1 MPGKPRKILPPV
13 NKDISLSQYGYKV
26 HSKKATRQQSLRKAS
41 KKHGSLKVLRRL
53 NLIRNYTHD
62 KDNKKIMTQDVE
74 FMKRENRLS
83 KRTSRKKSTS
93 RKK

>member
-1 MPGKPRKILPPV
+1 MPGKPRKVLPPIDD
-13 NKDISLSQYGYKV
+13 KIRLSEYGYRV

-62 KDNKKIMTQDVE
+62 QKNKKTMTQDVE
-74 FMKRENRLS
+74 FMKKEYAKTKKTN
-83 KRTSRKKSTS
+83 KKS
-93 RKK
+93 KA